1 MSIINSI
8 RSQLAPIH
16 PQGYPF
22 IGGFALAS
30 LILFLI
36 WTPLGWIGTL
46 ATAWCAYFF
55 RDPVR
60 VTPLR
65 EGLVVS
71 PADGR
76 VSRVVNAVPPPE
88 LGLSERPL
96 PRISIFMSV
105 FDCHVNR
112 SPMSGRIE
120 RMVYRA
126 GKFINADLD
135 KASEDNERNALIIA
149 TARARI
155 GVVQIAGLVA
165 RRIVPFVREGQTI
178 VAGDRIGM
186 IRFGSRLDVYL
197 PEGGRALVAE
207 GQTAIAGE
215 TVLADLAVTDAGRS
229 YQGWLTAES
238 PAWRY
243 RARSAI
249 LPIMTFSP
257 FDPDRL
263 AIRRRRFRAIPV
275 RMLIPNL
282 ITLLA
287 LCAGL
292 TAIRLAFEDKL
303 EWALAAI
310 VFAAALDGLDGRVA
324 RLIKGQSRFGA
335 ELDSLADFVNFGCAP
350 GLIVYLWGLHDLGN
364 VGWIARWCLRSAAR
378 CGSPA
383 ST

>member
-1 MSIINSI
+1 MLPLSGGGVRATLSPAGRGEERARLAPMSIIHSV

-30 LILFLI
+30 LILFFI

-76 VSRVVNAVPPPE
+76 VSLVVNAVPPPE

-149 TARARI
+149 TARVRI

-215 TVLADLAVTDAGRS
+215 TVLADLTVNDAGRS
-229 YQGWLTAES
+229 Y
-238 PAWRY
+238 
-243 RARSAI
+243 
-249 LPIMTFSP
+249 
-257 FDPDRL
+257 
-263 AIRRRRFRAIPV
+263 
-275 RMLIPNL
+275 
-282 ITLLA
+282 
-287 LCAGL
+287 
-292 TAIRLAFEDKL
+292 
-303 EWALAAI
+303 
-310 VFAAALDGLDGRVA
+310 RV
-324 RLIKGQSRFGA
+324 G
-335 ELDSLADFVNFGCAP
+335 
-350 GLIVYLWGLHDLGN
+350 
-364 VGWIARWCLRSAAR
+364 
-378 CGSPA
+378 
-383 ST
+383 